1 MKRIKQLLDD
11 VYNGQETWRDRILL
25 GSLLFLVLYFMG
37 PITFTIA
44 INLVMAGIIA
54 FFMGIPAIIFLA
66 FILHILK
73 ILKIYKPDGE

>member
-11 VYNGQETWRDRILL
+11 VYNGQETWKDRVVL
-25 GSLLFLVLYFMG
+25 GSLLFLILYFMG
-37 PITFTIA
+37 PVTFALA
-44 INLVMAGIIA
+44 IHLVIAGIIA

-73 ILKIYKPDGE
+73 ILKIYKPDEE